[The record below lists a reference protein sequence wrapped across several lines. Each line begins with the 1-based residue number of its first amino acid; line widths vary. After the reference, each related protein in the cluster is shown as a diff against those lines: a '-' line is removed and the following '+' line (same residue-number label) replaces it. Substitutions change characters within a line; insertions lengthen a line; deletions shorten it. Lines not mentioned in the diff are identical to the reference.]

1 MKIVLFA
8 HPSFLTSQSMPK
20 YVQMLADAFRARGHQ
35 VQIWAPEPR
44 VYRWVP
50 QGRLSKWAGYIDQY
64 VLFPRWVKKAVAQ
77 QPADTLFALG
87 DQALGPWVP
96 LVRHRP
102 HVVHCHDF
110 TALRSALGYYPEN
123 PTSWT
128 GKVYQRYI
136 RRGFRQ
142 ARNFLSVS
150 RKTKDDLHDPAIG
163 GVAQAGLSEVV
174 YNGLNYAYA
183 PMDER
188 EARSVLL
195 DAGVTLPESGYVL
208 HVGGNPWYKNQAGV
222 ISMYSAYAR
231 NVDRPVPLLMVSPKP
246 SGRSL
251 VALEKVPA
259 QGEVRFLGRVDNEVL
274 RALYSLARA
283 FLFPSLAEG
292 FGWPIVESQAC
303 GCLVITTNEAPMTE
317 IGGPVAR
324 YVARLQPSD
333 DIDEWAQE
341 GAGQLQAML
350 ALPEDQRRAQSLQ
363 AVEWTRQFNTDGAI
377 DAYLSAYERILRA
390 PAAAATGSSAGLN
403 EKSAYRGGTRRG

>member
-8 HPSFLTSQSMPK
+8 HPSFLPSQSMPK
-20 YVQMLADAFRARGHQ
+20 YVRMLADAYRARGHQ

-44 VYRWVP
+44 VYSWVP
-50 QGRLSKWAGYIDQY
+50 QGRLSKWAGYIDRY

-77 QPADTLFALG
+77 QAADTLFAFG
-87 DQALGPWVP
+87 DQALGPWVH

-102 HVVHCHDF
+102 HVVHRHDF
-110 TALRSALGYYPEN
+110 TALRSALGHYPEN

-128 GKVYQRYI
+128 GKGYQRYT

-142 ARNFLSVS
+142 ACNFLSVS
-150 RKTKDDLHDPAIG
+150 QKTKDDLHDPVIG
-163 GVAQAGLSEVV
+163 GVARADLSEVV

-183 PMDER
+183 PMDEQQ
-188 EARSVLL
+188 ARSVLAS
-195 DAGVTLPESGYVL
+195 AGVTPPTAGYVL
-208 HVGGNPWYKNQAGV
+208 HVGGNQWYKNLAGV
-222 ISMYSAYAR
+222 ISMYSAYAK
-231 NVDRPVPLLMVSPKP
+231 NVDAPIPLWLVSPRP
-246 SGRSL
+246 TGRGL
-251 VALEKVPA
+251 VALQKVPA

-274 RALYSLARA
+274 RALYSMARA

-324 YVARLQPSD
+324 YIARLQPSD

-341 GAGQLQAML
+341 GARQLQAML
-350 ALPEDQRRAQSLQ
+350 ALSEDQRRAQSLQ
-363 AVEWTRQFNTDGAI
+363 ALEWTRQFSAEGAI
-377 DAYLSAYERILRA
+377 DAYLSAYERILHA
-390 PAAAATGSSAGLN
+390 SVAVAAGSPTGLN
-403 EKSAYRGGTRRG
+403 EKNAYRG